1 MAVGREVFETV
12 FWTGRFF
19 EAATRRGADV
29 SWLPRKAIKVHL
41 CGSARAQDSNIR
53 VALIDRFGGSERAK
67 GTKKAP
73 GALFGIKAH
82 EWAAL
87 ALAVTWWDQAGAVTS
102 PVTACRESLGGHQER
117 RRREGVAVEG
127 TGNSAKDTCSNG

>member
-19 EAATRRGADV
+19 EAATRRGASV
-29 SWLPRKAIKVHL
+29 SRLPRKTIKVHL

-53 VALIDRFGGSERAK
+53 VALCDRFGGSVAK

-73 GALFGIKAH
+73 GPLFGIKSH
-82 EWAAL
+82 EWSAL
-87 ALAVTWWDQAGAVTS
+87 ALGVTCWDLNTNGGA
-102 PVTACRESLGGHQER
+102 PP
-117 RRREGVAVEG
+117 
-127 TGNSAKDTCSNG
+127 SASV

>member
-1 MAVGREVFETV
+1 MGSPQAVGREVFETV

-29 SWLPRKAIKVHL
+29 SRQARKAIKVHL
-41 CGSARAQDSNIR
+41 CGTARAQDSNLR
-53 VALIDRFGGSERAK
+53 VALIDRFGGSVRAK

-73 GALFGIKAH
+73 GPLFGIKSH

-87 ALAVTWWDQAGAVTS
+87 SLAVSWWDQQMSGGATS
-102 PVTACRESLGGHQER
+102 SV
-117 RRREGVAVEG
+117 VVEEHPR
-127 TGNSAKDTCSNG
+127 